1 MNDKLLGE
9 KFKIGHLLTID
20 WLQKAYELYGLAH
33 IATDGIY
40 VQIEK
45 EPTSRQ
51 TK

>member
-1 MNDKLLGE
+1 MLTE
-9 KFKIGHLLTID
+9 KFKLGHLLTIYK
-20 WLQKAYELYGLAH
+20 LQKTYEQYGIAH